1 MKAEFMF
8 CIVPAS
14 NKAEA
19 VYRTLSEKIDERC
32 PATILRTKNKAILYL
47 DADSSALLTGR
58 N

>member
-47 DADSSALLTGR
+47 DADSSVLL
-58 N
+58 NK